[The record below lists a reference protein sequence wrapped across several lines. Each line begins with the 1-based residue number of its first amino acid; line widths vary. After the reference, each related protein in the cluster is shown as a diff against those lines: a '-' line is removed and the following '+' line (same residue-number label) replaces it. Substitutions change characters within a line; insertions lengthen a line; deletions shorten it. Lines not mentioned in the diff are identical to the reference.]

1 MSNESGERRGGF
13 HFGNVGR
20 NVSIKAGG
28 DIVGGNKET
37 TTTTTTTIQ
46 TGFKSE
52 EQKQEFQ
59 KQLDALREAL
69 REIKGLVET
78 SAGLT
83 ADEKDELSTEI
94 LHHVKTLKEVK
105 ETTAELSPGQKPS
118 ADIGQMVESNLEKAS
133 SILDKMETVAKK
145 SVELAGKVG
154 EFGLKYGPLVLSAR
168 HLFGLP

>member
-1 MSNESGERRGGF
+1 MSNESEETRGGF

-20 NVSIKAGG
+20 DVTMKAGG

-69 REIKGLVET
+69 REINGGGET

-83 ADEKDELSTEI
+83 ADEKDEVSHEI
-94 LHHVKTLKEVK
+94 LHHVRTVKVVK
-105 ETTAELSPGQKPS
+105 ETTAELSPGQNLA
-118 ADIGQMVESNLEKAS
+118 ADVVQTVDSNLE
-133 SILDKMETVAKK
+133 
-145 SVELAGKVG
+145 
-154 EFGLKYGPLVLSAR
+154 
-168 HLFGLP
+168 

>member
-1 MSNESGERRGGF
+1 MSNESEETRGGF

-20 NVSIKAGG
+20 DVTMKAGG

-69 REIKGLVET
+69 REIKGVVET

-105 ETTAELSPGQKPS
+105 ETTAELSPGQKPPV
-118 ADIGQMVESNLEKAS
+118 DIGQMVESNLEQAG
-133 SILDKMETVAKK
+133 SILDKVQTVAKK
-145 SVELAGKVG
+145 SVELAAKVG
-154 EFGLKYGPLVLSAR
+154 EFGVKYGPLVLSAR